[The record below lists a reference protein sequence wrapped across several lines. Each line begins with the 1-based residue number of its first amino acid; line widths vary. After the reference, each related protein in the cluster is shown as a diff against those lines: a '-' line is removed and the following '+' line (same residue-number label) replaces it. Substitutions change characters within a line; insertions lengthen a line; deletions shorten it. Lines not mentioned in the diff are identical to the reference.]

1 MDPEIAAL
9 RQELDALDGE
19 ILAALSRRRAVV
31 ARLFARK
38 AALGQPRL
46 DAARE
51 ASLLTDRAARGESLG
66 VPRDVTDDVFRAVLR
81 MSHALE

>member
-9 RQELDALDGE
+9 RQQLDALDGE
-19 ILAALSRRRAVV
+19 LLSTLSRRRAVV

-38 AALGQPRL
+38 AALGQARL

-51 ASLLTDRAARGESLG
+51 AALLTDRAAQGEALG
-66 VPRDVTDDVFRAVLR
+66 VPREVTDEVFRAVLR

>member
-19 ILAALSRRRAVV
+19 LLSALSRRRAVV

-38 AALGQPRL
+38 AALGLPRL

-51 ASLLTDRAARGESLG
+51 AALLRDRAAQGEALG
-66 VPRDVTDDVFRAVLR
+66 VPREVTDEVFGAVLR